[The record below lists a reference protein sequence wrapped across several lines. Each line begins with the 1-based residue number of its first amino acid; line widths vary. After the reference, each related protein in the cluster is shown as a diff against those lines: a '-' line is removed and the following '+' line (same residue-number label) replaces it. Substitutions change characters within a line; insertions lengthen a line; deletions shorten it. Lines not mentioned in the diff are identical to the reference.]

1 MLVPF
6 NTLSDNSKIWIY
18 QSSRLFTDVE
28 VNELETRLSN
38 FVENWESHS
47 RTLKGAFLILENRF
61 VVISVDET
69 VNDASGCSIDK
80 SVHFLQEIENEFKTQ
95 LLDKSKVAIKSNDGD
110 VVLYPLLSLKEAVRL
125 GEISQN
131 TLVYNNLVST
141 KKDFETSWIV
151 PVEATWL
158 NKYFK

>member
-151 PVEATWL
+151 PVKATWL

>member
-6 NTLSDNSKIWIY
+6 NTLSDHSKIWIY
-18 QSSRLFTDVE
+18 QSSRLFTDIE
-28 VNELETRLSN
+28 VNDLELRLSN

-95 LLDKSKVAIKSNDGD
+95 LLDKSKVAIKSNDGY

>member
-6 NTLSDNSKIWIY
+6 NTLSDHSKIWIY
-18 QSSRLFTDVE
+18 QSSRLFTDIE
-28 VNELETRLSN
+28 VNDLETRLSN

-151 PVEATWL
+151 PVKATWL

>member
-6 NTLSDNSKIWIY
+6 NTLSDHSKIWIY
-18 QSSRLFTDVE
+18 QSSRLFTDFE

-61 VVISVDET
+61 IVISVDES

-151 PVEATWL
+151 PVKATWL

>member
-18 QSSRLFTDVE
+18 QSSRIFTDVE
-28 VNELETRLSN
+28 VNKLESRLSN

-61 VVISVDET
+61 IVISVDES

-95 LLDKSKVAIKSNDGD
+95 LLDKSKVAIKNNDGE
-110 VVLYPLLSLKEAVRL
+110 VVLYPLLSLKEAVNN
-125 GEISQN
+125 GEITRG
-131 TLVYNNLVST
+131 TLVYNNLVTS
-141 KKDFETSWIV
+141 KKEFETLWIVPAETSW
-151 PVEATWL
+151 L
-158 NKYFK
+158 RKYFK

>member
-6 NTLSDNSKIWIY
+6 NTLADNSKIWIY

-28 VNELETRLSN
+28 VNELESRLLN

-61 VVISVDET
+61 IVISVDES

-80 SVHFLQEIENEFKTQ
+80 SVHFLQEIEIEFKTQ
-95 LLDKSKVAIKSNDGD
+95 LLDKSKVAIKNNNGE
-110 VVLYPLLSLKEAVRL
+110 VVLYPLLSLKEAVTN
-125 GEISQN
+125 GEITRD
-131 TLVYNNLVST
+131 TLVFNNLVTS
-141 KKDFETSWIV
+141 KKEFETLWIV
-151 PVEATWL
+151 PAENAWL
-158 NKYFK
+158 RKYFK